1 MGDFRWLHFTD
12 LHVGMSDFEKNWP
25 NILEALSKDLQ
36 DLHEKCGPWDVVFF
50 TGDLVYKGTKEEFV
64 DLDEKLEQILKE
76 ITNLGQEK
84 PVLMMVPGNHDLERP
99 PTDDKKI
106 TSQVLA
112 LINWKKNLNIHK
124 KFWDNEQS
132 EYIIPIKKAFENYTN
147 WWEGRMHSSKSIR
160 FEKGIIPGDFSCT
173 LDINGIKV
181 GIVGINTA
189 WLQLNKGDYNQK
201 LAVDVTQL
209 NKVCGG
215 NGPIW
220 IKKHSF
226 CFLLTH
232 HGSDWLNEKAKQ
244 QMESEINP
252 AGRFLLHL
260 FGHMHE
266 SLHSD
271 IATNGSNVVRSRQ
284 GASLFGLEKYIDY
297 QNGETEEDRI
307 HGYSA
312 GIISITEDEATI
324 REWPRISA
332 SSKQG
337 WRLIADKNKFRN
349 LRDDEGTEPINIEIN
364 RRDFSTQDMP
374 TTNNKSDAS
383 KSTSTESKPTLKP
396 IIDSLPPEFSDDNS
410 PKVAIVGSGFAGT
423 ITAIRILQFAR
434 KKLNIVIVHDK
445 LDEKYGGLAYGH
457 STLGDYHY
465 LNIQAGRLSL
475 FREDP
480 FDFMKWANE
489 YAEGTFTEFTAVRR
503 KVYGDY
509 VKQRFSEAKEQSKNV
524 VEIKEC
530 YGIVIDITEDNVS
543 ADVELN
549 IIDWSNSRLSR
560 VSVNQVILATG
571 HEQPIVPSSIPKTTK
586 QHSHFFSS
594 PFDEKIEQLKNF
606 SVEKKIC
613 ILGTGLT
620 AYDAA
625 LKLKDLGF
633 KGEISLYSRNG
644 LTHSQYAPEHSH
656 DSIPI
661 PLPEVKENLSSDELE
676 EEFINVFNK
685 GKKFLKD
692 YHDIEENSFAE
703 ERTLKAMEPWISDLI
718 DKSDASSVIPFLQK
732 LKSFLTTNR
741 TSVVSEVGHEIEE
754 LKLSEAPSLT
764 IEKNFDIITVET
776 FQKDQFIVI
785 AKKENQLSKIDFDA
799 VIVCMGWESNYEKVD
814 SIVWKLLIEKGIA
827 QPHQKTKLGIEVNE
841 FGELVGKEKTSRNIL
856 AVGPM
861 RQGDE
866 MARRGRVG
874 AFVYSIGTIRN
885 QAVFTALRA
894 LQHIESKELME
905 LDSFTKENIQEKLIK
920 RIDSNGGSKDALSCF
935 NKLCNQIKDTQF
947 HPRYDN
953 FEYLNERLKTQ
964 LEAPELTEIYN
975 EFYQNLPSNIDIN
988 KSKFQTIQKDIVWY
1002 LALFKAAKRI
1012 TDISRLASGYNKV
1025 RTFKDRKS
1033 NSYSHQQAI
1042 CVDTI
1047 KQIAIELDAISGSI
1061 LVCRDDGRLTPF
1073 SRFRRIDKFTH
1084 TNYQPDKKEEKKA
1097 VNGHIIEY
1105 YSKCSEFP
1113 IPKESIVTYSFDSS
1127 KTLDCAVINN
1137 YNKLPKEYKKENY
1150 ENKERK
1156 YPTVIIAPLVKNEKP
1171 MGILY
1176 LEAKLDREFCKDDAK
1191 KLVDFINNHQAL
1203 IDIVQ
1208 KATTSDWSGH
1218 ISTDWRDEDLS
1229 DADLAGQD
1237 LDNYNFT
1244 NANLNNTRFQSANLN
1259 KAKFNA
1265 ADCRGANF
1273 EEAEMQSSKL
1283 ISSCL
1288 INSNFKGTDL
1298 RAAELIHADLSDSD
1312 FTGAKMSA
1320 VATIKL
1326 ADFTRAKL
1334 INITLSDI
1342 SVRGVNFSET
1352 VFKDSTLSHLKNVK
1366 EATWDNVNLT
1376 GAKIS
1381 ENTFRELDQEIQDK
1395 FKDKVTLI

>member
-1 MGDFRWLHFTD
+1 MPGFKD
-12 LHVGMSDFEKNWP
+12 NWG
-25 NILEALSKDLQ
+25 NILGALSDDLNK
-36 DLHEKCGPWDVVFF
+36 LYTKCGPWDVIFF
-50 TGDLVYKGTKEEFV
+50 TGDLVYQGTKEEFIR
-64 DLDEKLEQILKE
+64 LDEILEDILEKIKKLGA
-76 ITNLGQEK
+76 N
-84 PVLMMVPGNHDLERP
+84 PVVLVIPGNHDLQRP
-99 PTDDKKI
+99 NDDIAANISMLK
-106 TSQVLA
+106 A
-112 LINWKKNLNIHK
+112 WDKNPHIHEVVWNDK
-124 KFWDNEQS
+124 NS
-132 EYIIPIKKAFENYTN
+132 EYHIPIQKAFENYN
-147 WWEGRMHSSKSIR
+147 EWWEKYMLSTNKKIK
-160 FEKGIIPGDFSCT
+160 FERGIVPGDFSCT
-173 LDINGIKV
+173 LDINDIKV
-181 GIVGINTA
+181 GIAGINTA
-189 WLQLNKGDYNQK
+189 MLQLGKGDYKEK
-201 LAVDVTQL
+201 LAVDVSQL
-209 NKVCGG
+209 NKVCDG
-215 NGPIW
+215 NVPEW
-220 IKKHSF
+220 INKHSF

-232 HGSDWLNEKAKQ
+232 HGSDWLDENSKQ
-244 QMESEINP
+244 QMEREINP
-252 AGRFLLHL
+252 AGRFSLHL

-266 SLHSD
+266 PLHSD
-271 IATNGSNVVRSRQ
+271 HATNGADLVRSRQ

-297 QNGETEEDRI
+297 QNGKTKENRT

-312 GIISITEDEATI
+312 GIISITENKATI
-324 REWPRISA
+324 REWPRIA
-332 SSKQG
+332 ADPKQG
-337 WRLIADKNKFRN
+337 WRLIADTNNFSN
-349 LRDDEGTEPINIEIN
+349 LMGDDGTKAINIEIN
-364 RRDFSTQDMP
+364 KGDFPTQDMP
-374 TTNNKSDAS
+374 TSNNKSDAS
-383 KSTSTESKPTLKP
+383 KDTIPPQKP
-396 IIDSLPPEFSDDNS
+396 IIDSLPPKFSDDNS

-489 YAEGTFTEFTAVRR
+489 YAGTFTEFTAVRR

-509 VKQRFSEAKEQSKNV
+509 IKQRFTEAKEQSKNV
-524 VEIKEC
+524 VEIREC
-530 YGIVIDITEDNVS
+530 YGKVIDITEDNDS
-543 ADVELN
+543 SDIELN
-549 IIDWSNSRLSR
+549 ILDLSNGSLSQ
-560 VSVNQVILATG
+560 VSVDQVILATG
-571 HEQPIVPSSIPKTTK
+571 HEQPIVPSSISETTK
-586 QHSHFFSS
+586 QHSYFFSS
-594 PFDEKIEQLKNF
+594 PFDKKIEQLKSF
-606 SVEKKIC
+606 LAEKKIC

-633 KGEISLYSRNG
+633 KGKISLYSRNG
-644 LTHSQYAPEHSH
+644 LTHGQYAPEHSH

-661 PLPEVKENLSSDELE
+661 PLPEVEKNPSNADLEKEFL
-676 EEFINVFNK
+676 NVLNK

-692 YHDIEENSFAE
+692 YHGIEENSFAE
-703 ERTLKAMEPWISDLI
+703 ERTLKAMEPWISGLI
-718 DKSDASSVIPFLQK
+718 DKSDASSVAPFLQK

-764 IEKNFDIITVET
+764 IEKNFDIITVEK
-776 FQKDQFIVI
+776 FKENQFIVI
-785 AKKENQLSKIDFDA
+785 AKKDNQLSTTNFDA
-799 VIVCMGWESNYEKVD
+799 VIVCMGWESDYEKVD
-814 SIVWKLLIEKGIA
+814 SIVWKLLMEKGIA
-827 QPHQKTKLGIEVNE
+827 QPQKKTKLGIEVNK
-841 FGELVGKEKTSRNIL
+841 FGELIGEEKTSRNIL

-885 QAVFTALRA
+885 QAVFTALRV
-894 LQHIESKELME
+894 LQHIESRELIE
-905 LDSFTKENIQEKLIK
+905 LDLDTKKHVQEELIK
-920 RIDSNGGSKDALSCF
+920 RIDSNNSSEEAISCYK
-935 NKLCNQIKDTQF
+935 KLCNQIKDTQF

-953 FEYLNERLKTQ
+953 FEYLNKRLQ
-964 LEAPELTEIYN
+964 ANLEAPILTNIYDEIYH
-975 EFYQNLPSNIDIN
+975 NLPSNLVIN
-988 KSKFQTIQKDIVWY
+988 MSKFQAIQKHMVWY
-1002 LALFKAAKRI
+1002 LALFKAAEKI

-1073 SRFRRIDKFTH
+1073 SRFRRIDKFTP

-1127 KTLDCAVINN
+1127 NTLDCAVINN
-1137 YNKLPKEYKKENY
+1137 YNKLPIEYKKENY
-1150 ENKERK
+1150 ENEDRK

-1176 LEAKLDREFCKDDAK
+1176 LEAKLEREFCKDDAK
-1191 KLVDFINNHQAL
+1191 KLVDFINNNQAL

-1218 ISTDWRDEDLS
+1218 ISTDWRDGDLS
-1229 DADLAGQD
+1229 DADLADQD

-1244 NANLNNTRFQSANLN
+1244 NANLINTRFQ
-1259 KAKFNA
+1259 KARLKKVKFNA

-1273 EEAEMQSSKL
+1273 EKAKMQSSKL

-1288 INSNFKGTDL
+1288 INSNFKGADL
-1298 RAAELIHADLSDSD
+1298 RAAELIHADLSGSD
-1312 FTGAKMSA
+1312 FTNAKMDA

-1326 ADFTRAKL
+1326 ANFTRAKL

-1342 SVRGVNFSET
+1342 SVKGVNFSGTE
-1352 VFKDSTLSHLKNVK
+1352 FKGSTLTRLKNVK
-1366 EATWDNVNLT
+1366 EAIWDNVNLT

-1381 ENTFRELDQEIQDK
+1381 ENIFRELDQEIQDE
-1395 FKDKVTLI
+1395 FKDSVTLI